1 MLSFAISALEE
12 YVQISNFPLA
22 YFEQVRD
29 WPAWMVALVFFIPF
43 GGGLILYIYKTRHAR
58 LWRKGIYP
66 PKLKLTEDN
75 LLEAYLALGSL
86 LILLDYQ
93 RSKDKTR
100 FINDY
105 FNRYFRKANYNFG
118 DSLLFSMR
126 HPMQIDSISS
136 WLREHLPSEGERSQV
151 IYFLTGLGMLDGQL
165 SQRELQFLEVIN
177 RKLELPTSNLER
189 IISIFKN
196 YHTSKKESESKSQR
210 TAPRPSV
217 DQGVRYAHILHL
229 KDTPTEATLK
239 QAYRKLVKQHHPDR
253 FSQASEAQQLLAKEK
268 FQQIQEAYE
277 YWKERVL
284 R

>member
-1 MLSFAISALEE
+1 M
-12 YVQISNFPLA
+12 QILNFPLS
-22 YFEQVRD
+22 YFEPVKD
-29 WPAWMVALVFFIPF
+29 WPAWVVALVFFIPF

-66 PKLKLTEDN
+66 PNLKLTEDN

-86 LILLDYQ
+86 LILLNYQ

-100 FINDY
+100 FINEY

-126 HPMQIDSISS
+126 HPMQIDSVSS
-136 WLREHLPSEGERSQV
+136 WLRNNLHTEGERSQV
-151 IYFLTGLGMLDGQL
+151 VYFLTGLGMLDGKL
-165 SQRELQFLEVIN
+165 STRELQFLEIIN
-177 RKLELPTSNLER
+177 RKLELPSSNLER

-196 YHTSKKESESKSQR
+196 YHETKQQNQKEANKRSQKGSINQ
-210 TAPRPSV
+210 AK
-217 DQGVRYAHILHL
+217 RYAEILHISG
-229 KDTPTEATLK
+229 TPTEESLK
-239 QAYRKLVKQHHPDR
+239 TSYRKLVKQHHPDR

-277 YWKERVL
+277 YWKERI
-284 R
+284 